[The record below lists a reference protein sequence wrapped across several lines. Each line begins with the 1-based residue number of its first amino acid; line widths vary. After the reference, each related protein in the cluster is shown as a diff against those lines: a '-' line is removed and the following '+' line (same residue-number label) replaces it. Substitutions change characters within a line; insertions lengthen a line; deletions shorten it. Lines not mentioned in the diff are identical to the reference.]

1 MAVSKHN
8 LWKRKKNGL
17 MKLVRSHS
25 DWLERRLERKM
36 RELSRKRGD
45 MPIADSQWWEKDA
58 VGGKPTTSI
67 SKGPYMADTP
77 SSTKRTQIGKKI

>member
-25 DWLERRLERKM
+25 DWVQRQYETKARKTTV
-36 RELSRKRGD
+36 
-45 MPIADSQWWEKDA
+45 PVTDSQWWDKKKETTEKPI
-58 VGGKPTTSI
+58 VKTKPVASV
-67 SKGPYMADTP
+67 
-77 SSTKRTQIGKKI
+77 KRTQIGKKI

>member
-8 LWKRKKNGL
+8 LWKRKKNGV

-25 DWLERRLERKM
+25 DWLERQLETKTRK
-36 RELSRKRGD
+36 KNT
-45 MPIADSQWWEKDA
+45 PIKDSQWWEKDA

-77 SSTKRTQIGKKI
+77 SSAKRTQVGKKI

>member
-17 MKLVRSHS
+17 MKLVRSHGE
-25 DWLERRLERKM
+25 WLEKKRERKM

-45 MPIADSQWWEKDA
+45 MPIESSQWWDKSTRTKPVISNKGTADSQ
-58 VGGKPTTSI
+58 
-67 SKGPYMADTP
+67 
-77 SSTKRTQIGKKI
+77 KRTQIGKKI

>member
-25 DWLERRLERKM
+25 EWLDRRRQTKI
-36 RELSRKRGD
+36 RKRS
-45 MPIADSQWWEKDA
+45 ITVKSSQWWDKDKKETTE
-58 VGGKPTTSI
+58 KPTTRIKPVASV
-67 SKGPYMADTP
+67 
-77 SSTKRTQIGKKI
+77 KRTQIGKKI

>member
-25 DWLERRLERKM
+25 DWLERRRKT
-36 RELSRKRGD
+36 RVRKRNVV
-45 MPIADSQWWEKDA
+45 AEKKQWWEK
-58 VGGKPTTSI
+58 KSNTPTTT
-67 SKGPYMADTP
+67 SKGVT

>member
-8 LWKRKKNGL
+8 LWKRQKNGL

-25 DWLERRLERKM
+25 EWLESRRARKTRKM
-36 RELSRKRGD
+36 ND
-45 MPIADSQWWEKDA
+45 PIKSSQWWEKDA

-77 SSTKRTQIGKKI
+77 SSTKRTQVGKKI

>member
-25 DWLERRLERKM
+25 DWVQRQYETKARVKHIKSGVRTVATNSGRTAPVVSTK
-36 RELSRKRGD
+36 S
-45 MPIADSQWWEKDA
+45 
-58 VGGKPTTSI
+58 VTS
-67 SKGPYMADTP
+67 SA
-77 SSTKRTQIGKKI
+77 KRTQIGKKI

>member
-25 DWLERRLERKM
+25 DWLEKRRKVRVRKIDDN
-36 RELSRKRGD
+36 RGSQWWD
-45 MPIADSQWWEKDA
+45 KSTRTKPVISNKGTADSQ
-58 VGGKPTTSI
+58 
-67 SKGPYMADTP
+67 
-77 SSTKRTQIGKKI
+77 KRTQIGKKI

>member
-25 DWLERRLERKM
+25 EWLEKRREMKARVKHIKSGV
-36 RELSRKRGD
+36 R
-45 MPIADSQWWEKDA
+45 IVTKDNRTNPVVSTKSVA
-58 VGGKPTTSI
+58 
-67 SKGPYMADTP
+67 
-77 SSTKRTQIGKKI
+77 SSTKRTQVGKKI

>member
-8 LWKRKKNGL
+8 LWKRQKNGL

-25 DWLERRLERKM
+25 DWVQKRREMKAHVKHIKSDVRTVVT
-36 RELSRKRGD
+36 
-45 MPIADSQWWEKDA
+45 KDNRTNP
-58 VGGKPTTSI
+58 VI
-67 SKGPYMADTP
+67 STKSVA

>member
-25 DWLERRLERKM
+25 DWLKRRLEMKTSKKNTTIR
-36 RELSRKRGD
+36 D
-45 MPIADSQWWEKDA
+45 TQWWEK
-58 VGGKPTTSI
+58 KSNTTPVI
-67 SKGPYMADTP
+67 SGIETHAHG
-77 SSTKRTQIGKKI
+77 SSAKRTQIGKKI

>member
-25 DWLERRLERKM
+25 DWLERRRKVRVRKIDVER
-36 RELSRKRGD
+36 G
-45 MPIADSQWWEKDA
+45 SQWWDKSTRTQP
-58 VGGKPTTSI
+58 VVSNKGTTDSQ
-67 SKGPYMADTP
+67 
-77 SSTKRTQIGKKI
+77 KRTQIGKKI

>member
-25 DWLERRLERKM
+25 DWLQERRDKKM
-36 RELSRKRGD
+36 RELGSKRFG
-45 MPIADSQWWEKDA
+45 EKSGVRTVVTKDNRTNPVVSTKSVA
-58 VGGKPTTSI
+58 
-67 SKGPYMADTP
+67 
-77 SSTKRTQIGKKI
+77 SSTKRTQVGKKI